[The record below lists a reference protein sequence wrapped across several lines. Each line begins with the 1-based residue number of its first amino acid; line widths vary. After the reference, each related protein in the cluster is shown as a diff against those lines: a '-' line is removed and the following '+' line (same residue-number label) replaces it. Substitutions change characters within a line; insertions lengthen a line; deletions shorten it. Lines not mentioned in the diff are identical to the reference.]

1 MPLHPVFRPGAT
13 ALITGAASGIG
24 LATAK
29 LCSKH
34 GMKLALVDINNQSL
48 AKAKSSFSNGEPM
61 ETYTMDV
68 SKIEEWKTLKKNVE
82 SKFGGVDFLMLNAGI
97 GLTGGWEDIDY
108 FHKVS
113 DPPSLKSLRSN
124 TGDPR

>member
-61 ETYTMDV
+61 ETYTVDV

-82 SKFGGVDFLMLNAGI
+82 SKFGDVDFLMLNAGI

-113 DPPSLKSLRSN
+113 DPPSLQSFRFDTIN
-124 TGDPR
+124 PR